1 MPNASTIA
9 CPIKIKIDSASADKS
24 AEKSAEKIE
33 EKIVRHS
40 LKLILKWIFVTNVTK
55 EISFG

>member
-33 EKIVRHS
+33 EKIVRQIPVVFHDFTGTRS
-40 LKLILKWIFVTNVTK
+40 VN
-55 EISFG
+55 